1 MIYSKNILY
10 YNALI
15 RRNAIAIIPTHQPAD
30 NYINHRLV
38 TRADYFNN
46 YYYNTQCIIKEAVI
60 SVRGLIGIIVH
71 HFLNFR

>member
-15 RRNAIAIIPTHQPAD
+15 RFNAFAIIPTYQPAD
-30 NYINHRLV
+30 NYINHRPV

-46 YYYNTQCIIKEAVI
+46 YYNTQCIINEAVI
-60 SVRGLIGIIVH
+60 YVRGLIGIIVH